1 MTDAILSAKTDV
13 ELQVSDEI
21 TARQSAVTSLEVK
34 HDAELADVNSK
45 LVTEESARIATDTTL
60 QASIDTLTSDLAD
73 EVTAR
78 EEGDTSLESK
88 ITDIISN
95 TDFTAMDSFSEVTN
109 HLTRLED
116 NHMMIV
122 NGATNYT
129 SGGNL
134 VAMDLPYGLKQDSIQ
149 VYLNGQLLVH
159 GVDWTEAVSGVNRVV
174 TPMVHYRL
182 STLSMMVELLIL
194 TLFTVLSLRLESHT
208 DINI

>member
-174 TPMVHYRL
+174 TPANGEPVGAINFKYDGR
-182 STLSMMVELLIL
+182 T
-194 TLFTVLSLRLESHT
+194 T
-208 DINI
+208 DTYTIYGVKFEAGISYGY